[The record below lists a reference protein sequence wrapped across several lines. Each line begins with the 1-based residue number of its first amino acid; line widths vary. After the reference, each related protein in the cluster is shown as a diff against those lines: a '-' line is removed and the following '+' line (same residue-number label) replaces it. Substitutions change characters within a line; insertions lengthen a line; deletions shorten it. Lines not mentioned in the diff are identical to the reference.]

1 MKGNKLEYINYRK
14 DSFELEDVCY
24 CDKCCS
30 LAIRSVGGYSYCD
43 QCGSTELKET
53 NIFNW
58 EQIYKQKYGKRYI
71 EQHES

>member
-43 QCGSTELKET
+43 
-53 NIFNW
+53 
-58 EQIYKQKYGKRYI
+58 
-71 EQHES
+71 